1 MKPMSDMDLRTLRTD
16 FDAMGDEL
24 KELEAFV
31 KKHSTYEASKNDVD
45 FHLLCCYKSALET
58 LHDIAGTR
66 LMREYAKRNMED
78 MNARCGHEV
87 MHREVRA
94 ASRERFREDGGFGKR
109 KNFGNGK
116 RRTAPIRPPRTG
128 DKPPTVSHEDDM
140 RRTENEQKREGENH
154 QGEFSFQK

>member
-116 RRTAPIRPPRTG
+116 RRTAPMRPPRTG
-128 DKPPTVSHEDDM
+128 YTERNADIPKNETAPTLPP
-140 RRTENEQKREGENH
+140 RNENGGS
-154 QGEFSFQK
+154 QGEFAFQK